1 MEEAIYIALLAK
13 GCRDLF
19 SGAVDDNGRPLT
31 AYDYIRDV
39 LPLAQGNALIH
50 AIRILDGQVMI
61 WPALH
66 LSRLG
71 RWWQRVRAFFRRRR
85 DERRI
90 DTTSTE

>member
-13 GCRDLF
+13 GFPALF
-19 SGAVDDNGRPLT
+19 NTADMS
-31 AYDYIRDV
+31 AYDYIRDE
-39 LPLAQGNALIH
+39 LPLAQGHALIH
-50 AIRILDGQVMI
+50 ALRILEGSVMI

-85 DERRI
+85 EERRI
-90 DTTSTE
+90 DTAAT